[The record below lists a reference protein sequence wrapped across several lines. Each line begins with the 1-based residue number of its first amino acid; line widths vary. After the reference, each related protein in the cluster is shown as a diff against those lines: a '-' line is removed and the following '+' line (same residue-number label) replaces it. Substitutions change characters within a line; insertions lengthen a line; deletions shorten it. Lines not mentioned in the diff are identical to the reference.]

1 MEEAAAVAHLLLP
14 AVAEAAAVV
23 TYELTRLHLPQV
35 LEYPSLL
42 VLAELVVLLVRLEQK
57 AVPPPLDTGR

>member
-1 MEEAAAVAHLLLP
+1 MAVAAAHLLLP
-14 AVAEAAAVV
+14 AVAEAAAAV